1 MTTPSDETVTSI
13 TDDVLRDYAW
23 KFSTLLQD
31 FQDPS
36 VMALL
41 SWEKGTG
48 NSKILPGN
56 PKQMVSAEAVQLGFA
71 SLAKDLNSALET
83 FRKIAK
89 SANLDLMF
97 VKETFQNASDDS
109 VDVTEMW
116 EILNNIQRDAGGGG
130 GGGTGSGSST
140 GN

>member
-1 MTTPSDETVTSI
+1 MTTPNDDETVTSI

-23 KFSTLLQD
+23 KFNTLLQD

-56 PKQMVSAEAVQLGFA
+56 VKEMVSAEAVQLGFA

-97 VKETFQNASDDS
+97 VKETFQNAGDDS

-116 EILNNIQRDAGGGG
+116 EILNNIQRDSTPGIGP
-130 GGGTGSGSST
+130 SPST
-140 GN
+140 GNQR

>member
-1 MTTPSDETVTSI
+1 MTTPNDDETVTSI

-23 KFSTLLQD
+23 KFNTLLQD

-56 PKQMVSAEAVQLGFA
+56 VKEMVSAEAVQLGFA

-97 VKETFQNASDDS
+97 VKETFQNAGDDS

-116 EILNNIQRDAGGGG
+116 EILNNIQRDSTP
-130 GGGTGSGSST
+130 GTGPSPST
-140 GN
+140 GNQR